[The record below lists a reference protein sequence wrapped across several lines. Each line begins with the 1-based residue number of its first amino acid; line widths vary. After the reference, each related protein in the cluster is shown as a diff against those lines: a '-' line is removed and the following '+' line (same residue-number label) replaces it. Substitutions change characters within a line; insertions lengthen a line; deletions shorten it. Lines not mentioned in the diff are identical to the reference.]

1 MQSSCVLVVHGT
13 MNTFGCP
20 GVGSIG
26 THARAG
32 EAATSVDMRA
42 VAATMTRRSVN
53 FAEGLEWSVE
63 GIEILVMSIQR
74 SANRLVT

>member
-13 MNTFGCP
+13 MVTFGCP

-32 EAATSVDMRA
+32 EAATSVDMRT
-42 VAATMTRRSVN
+42 VAARMTRRSVN
-53 FAEGLEWSVE
+53 LVAGLEWSVE
-63 GIEILVMSIQR
+63 GIEILVMFSQR
-74 SANRLVT
+74 SANRIVT